1 MYCEDAEFRGLLPQ
15 FKIMILSIK
24 HETLRSTL
32 WLLFTNPANH
42 CLLTAKHPLPRPTLQ
57 YTGLTLPSLHHI
69 SDCSHITRR
78 FRDEISTELSKN
90 GFFEG
95 QKQAS
100 LAGWFQSRKHYLYCI
115 VQAGHW
121 GFIEYR
127 PQTKKPRISTK
138 YRPHS
143 TLSTKYRPQKF
154 LEKRTFTIFT
164 FKSWDIHILGKWG
177 LSWNMR
183 DKWGLFQLRTFRKA
197 LYMDHTALCR
207 PYIQTIIETSIK
219 VYVLNLKML

>member
-1 MYCEDAEFRGLLPQ
+1 MVYKWYGQPLGFYQ
-15 FKIMILSIK
+15 ILTTKKKTKYRPNID
-24 HETLRSTL
+24 H
-32 WLLFTNPANH
+32 
-42 CLLTAKHPLPRPTLQ
+42 TALYWPNIDRKSSLKSAH
-57 YTGLTLPSLHHI
+57 LHH
-69 SDCSHITRR
+69 
-78 FRDEISTELSKN
+78 
-90 GFFEG
+90 
-95 QKQAS
+95 
-100 LAGWFQSRKHYLYCI
+100 
-115 VQAGHW
+115 
-121 GFIEYR
+121 
-127 PQTKKPRISTK
+127 KKKRISTK

>member
-1 MYCEDAEFRGLLPQ
+1 MFVQHLDITWPPQLTTVLGIGL
-15 FKIMILSIK
+15 K
-24 HETLRSTL
+24 STKDEVQV
-32 WLLFTNPANH
+32 TDSGR
-42 CLLTAKHPLPRPTLQ
+42 PLGFYR
-57 YTGLTLPSLHHI
+57 
-69 SDCSHITRR
+69 
-78 FRDEISTELSKN
+78 IST
-90 GFFEG
+90 
-95 QKQAS
+95 
-100 LAGWFQSRKHYLYCI
+100 
-115 VQAGHW
+115 
-121 GFIEYR
+121 
-127 PQTKKPRISTK
+127 TKKNPRISTK

-219 VYVLNLKML
+219 VYVLNLKIWNYGRQLSKAE

>member
-1 MYCEDAEFRGLLPQ
+1 MGT
-15 FKIMILSIK
+15 
-24 HETLRSTL
+24 H
-32 WLLFTNPANH
+32 
-42 CLLTAKHPLPRPTLQ
+42 LTSAIWGPFWVFGSPFEAQERVKSQ
-57 YTGLTLPSLHHI
+57 
-69 SDCSHITRR
+69 CSHVDHLIIC
-78 FRDEISTELSKN
+78 ESKISFNE
-90 GFFEG
+90 FH
-95 QKQAS
+95 AS
-100 LAGWFQSRKHYLYCI
+100 LQWNWYLYFKTFYYKELVCRLASGVLSNI
-115 VQAGHW
+115 DHQ
-121 GFIEYR
+121 
-127 PQTKKPRISTK
+127 KKTRISTK

-197 LYMDHTALCR
+197 FYMDHTALCR

>member
-1 MYCEDAEFRGLLPQ
+1 MFC
-15 FKIMILSIK
+15 
-24 HETLRSTL
+24 
-32 WLLFTNPANH
+32 LFTS
-42 CLLTAKHPLPRPTLQ
+42 CICT
-57 YTGLTLPSLHHI
+57 
-69 SDCSHITRR
+69 
-78 FRDEISTELSKN
+78 FRDGKYGHACMMQLQPGCLDSQGKRQKSVVVMITNFSKVGDTGRPLGFYRIST
-90 GFFEG
+90 
-95 QKQAS
+95 
-100 LAGWFQSRKHYLYCI
+100 
-115 VQAGHW
+115 
-121 GFIEYR
+121 
-127 PQTKKPRISTK
+127 TKKTPRISTK